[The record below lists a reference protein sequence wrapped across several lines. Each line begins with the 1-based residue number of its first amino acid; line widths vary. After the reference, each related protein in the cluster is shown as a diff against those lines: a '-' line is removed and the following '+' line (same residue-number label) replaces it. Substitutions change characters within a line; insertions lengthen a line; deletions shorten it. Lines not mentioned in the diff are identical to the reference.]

1 MDRRRFIQLSTAA
14 GLTLATP
21 LHRHALAS
29 EELAPFEG
37 PYWITINLA
46 GAWDSTLFCDPKGD
60 VTDGSGNG
68 VVNQCYDRSQI
79 GVHTVNGVDLPL
91 APGIRL
97 NGSDDSYYHH
107 VPMMGGAPVHVID
120 HLAQRG
126 LTIIN
131 GIDAGL
137 TNHRFGEQ
145 MAMAGSTKSDFPTL
159 AALAAYDRLVDRP
172 DRNGPM
178 PLLSFGGYDGT
189 GNLLPATRLNKLDVL
204 RKITNPDSFGA
215 GEVDTPIH
223 KPATQALIDAA
234 LDDRRIR
241 LERTV
246 RLPKRF
252 DAMSQLF
259 VARSKEQHVGSLL
272 NNFDFTEFES
282 LGDMRKQ
289 AYVALRAFQAGL
301 SVSANLILN
310 GWDTHVRN
318 DLYQTNKMW
327 ILFRALTYIKDA
339 AEQLGIADQLNI
351 VVGSDFGRTPHYSAT
366 GNPESGKD
374 HHSVTSWM
382 TMLWHQNRDAG
393 LRVVG
398 ATNDG
403 ILPSALDGQLQTTDA
418 PDGTILTPAILHKNL
433 RTIAGI
439 EGALVDTA
447 FPLTGPNLNVWS

>member
-1 MDRRRFIQLSTAA
+1 MDRRRFIKLSTAA
-14 GLTLATP
+14 GLALATP
-21 LHRHALAS
+21 LNRHALAS
-29 EELAPFEG
+29 EDLAPFSG

-68 VVNQCYDRSQI
+68 VINQCYDRSAI
-79 GVHTVNGVDLPL
+79 GVHQFNGVDLPL

-107 VPMMGGAPVHVID
+107 VPMMGGAPTHIID

-145 MAMAGSTKSDFPTL
+145 MAMAGSTKADFPTF
-159 AALAAYDRLVDRP
+159 AAMVAYQRLVDRP

-215 GEVDTPIH
+215 GGVDTPIH
-223 KPATQALIDAA
+223 RGTTQALIDAA
-234 LDDRRIR
+234 SGARQLR
-241 LERTV
+241 LERSV

-259 VARSKEQHVGSLL
+259 VARAKEQHVGELL
-272 NNFDFTEFES
+272 NNFDFAEFES
-282 LGDMRKQ
+282 LSDMRKQ
-289 AYVALRAFQAGL
+289 AYVALRAFQSGL

-310 GWDTHVRN
+310 GWDTHSKN
-318 DLYQTNKMW
+318 DLYQTNKMSV
-327 ILFRALTYIKDA
+327 LFRALTYIKDA

-351 VVGSDFGRTPHYSAT
+351 VVGSDFGRTPHYSSV

-374 HHSVTSWM
+374 HHPVTSWM
-382 TMLWHQNRDAG
+382 SMLWHENRDSG
-393 LRVVG
+393 LRLVG
-398 ATNDG
+398 STDDG
-403 ILPSALDGQLQTTDA
+403 ILARPLDDQLMPTGA
-418 PDGTILTPAILHKNL
+418 GEGTVLTPGLLHKNL
-433 RTIAGI
+433 RRLAGI
-439 EGALVDTA
+439 EGTMLDGS
-447 FPLTGPNLNVWS
+447 FPLSGSELSVWS

>member
-1 MDRRRFIQLSTAA
+1 MDRRRFIKLSTAA
-14 GLTLATP
+14 GLALATP
-21 LHRHALAS
+21 LNRHALAS
-29 EELAPFEG
+29 EDLAPFEG
-37 PYWITINLA
+37 PYWLTINLA

-60 VTDGSGNG
+60 VTDGTGNG
-68 VVNQCYDRSQI
+68 VVNQCYTREDI
-79 GVHTVNGVDLPL
+79 GVHTFNGVDLPL
-91 APGIRL
+91 APGLRL

-145 MAMAGSTKSDFPTL
+145 MAMAGSTKADFPTL
-159 AALAAYDRLVDRP
+159 AAMAAYHRMVDRP

-204 RKITNPDSFGA
+204 RKITRPDGFGS
-215 GEVDTPIH
+215 GTVETPMH
-223 KPATQALIDAA
+223 RPATQALIDTAVEA
-234 LDDRRIR
+234 RQAR
-241 LERTV
+241 LERSV

-259 VARSKEQHVGSLL
+259 VARSKEQHVGALL
-272 NNFDFTEFES
+272 NNFDFAEFES
-282 LGDMRKQ
+282 LSDMRKQ
-289 AYVALRAFQAGL
+289 AYVALRAFQGGL
-301 SVSANLILN
+301 SVSANLMLN
-310 GWDTHVRN
+310 GWDTHSKN

-327 ILFRALTYIKDA
+327 VLFRALMYIKDA

-382 TMLWHQNRDAG
+382 SMLWHQNRDSG

-398 ATNDG
+398 ATDDG
-403 ILPSALDGQLQTTDA
+403 ILPVALDGQLQPTDGA
-418 PDGTILTPAILHKNL
+418 GGTVLTPGLLHKNL
-433 RTIAGI
+433 RGIAGMQ
-439 EGALVDTA
+439 GSLVDTA
-447 FPLTGPNLNVWS
+447 FPLSGPYLTVWS